1 MLGRGVP
8 LQIPGAKEP
17 LAAAV
22 EGAAPLLPGL
32 PGVMEAEQR
41 VRPGL
46 ADLQAG
52 DADQDREQAL
62 DSLKAR

>member
-22 EGAAPLLPGL
+22 DGAAPLLPGL

-46 ADLQAG
+46 ADL
-52 DADQDREQAL
+52 
-62 DSLKAR
+62 